1 MSQSRR
7 PLGTGPSP
15 DEPSEPTEPSRAVR
29 GRTAAERAG
38 AAEQFPDTGAEAGT
52 EAADAPDVS
61 ASGRRRLGVGQA
73 RNDEAAH

>member
-1 MSQSRR
+1 MSRTRR

-15 DEPSEPTEPSRAVR
+15 DELSEPSEPSRAVR

-38 AAEQFPDTGAEAGT
+38 AAEQFPDPGTEAGT
-52 EAADAPDVS
+52 DAADAPDVS

-73 RNDEAAH
+73 RNDEPAR